1 MRTVVL
7 DCAQM
12 TSREAAHDY
21 LARELSFPDWYG
33 RNLDALYDLLTGW
46 LGPARLEVVNVQALE
61 ELGGYG
67 RALLSTIQEAAGETP
82 GLELVIREK

>member
-33 RNLDALYDLLTGW
+33 RNLDALYDLLTGYV
-46 LGPARLEVVNVQALE
+46 GPIRLELVHLPALDA
-61 ELGGYG
+61 LGGYG
-67 RALLSTIQEAAGETP
+67 RALLGTMEEAAGETP
-82 GLELVIREK
+82 GLELVIREE

>member
-1 MRTVVL
+1 METILL
-7 DCAQM
+7 DCARM
-12 TSREAAHDY
+12 TDRETAHDY
-21 LARELSFPDWYG
+21 LAQALNFPEWYG

-67 RALLSTIQEAAGETP
+67 RALLSTIQEAADEAP
-82 GLELVIREK
+82 GLELVIREE